1 MDEGSGE
8 WGVYMMSVEKREDLV
23 VLSVSFLLSMCVYM
37 FVVERGEEEGVE
49 SVCEVCC
56 EERYDDGDSENIEW
70 MSSEEGRR
78 MIWVE

>member
-1 MDEGSGE
+1 MDESGRE
-8 WGVYMMSVEKREDLV
+8 WSVCVMGVEMRRDVLA
-23 VLSVSFLLSMCVYM
+23 LSVSFLLSMGVYVLM
-37 FVVERGEEEGVE
+37 SDERVE
-49 SVCEVCC
+49 SVEVGIGV

>member
-1 MDEGSGE
+1 MG
-8 WGVYMMSVEKREDLV
+8 
-23 VLSVSFLLSMCVYM
+23 VYM
-37 FVVERGEEEGVE
+37 FVVERGGEGVE
-49 SVCEVCC
+49 SVCEWGC